1 MPTGTV
7 VADPLA
13 GKKIWIITEDG
24 LKISAREAREGL
36 WTAQAEDV
44 FGIPL
49 AEAAGP
55 DWREAT
61 EAALGRAKERR
72 RKPCE

>member
-1 MPTGTV
+1 MAGTV
-7 VADPLA
+7 VEDRLA
-13 GKKIWIITEDG
+13 GRKIWIVTEDG
-24 LKISAREAREGL
+24 LRISAREAREGL

-55 DWREAT
+55 GWREAA
-61 EAALGRAKERR
+61 EAALARARGRGRR
-72 RKPCE
+72 PCA